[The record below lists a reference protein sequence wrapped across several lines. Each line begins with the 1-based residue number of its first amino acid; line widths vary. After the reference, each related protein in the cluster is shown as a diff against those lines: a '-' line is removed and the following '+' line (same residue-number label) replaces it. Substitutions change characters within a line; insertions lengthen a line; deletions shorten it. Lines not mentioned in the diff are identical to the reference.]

1 MLDSIYVSA
10 VDFIFRY
17 QQRYADVCSQVPFSI
32 HPKTMK
38 PAGILALL
46 TIKPE
51 DMPEISTITIK
62 STRESIK
69 AFQESI
75 QNQAMSIT
83 TCDYNLGFLIMV
95 LGASYFDPLNNRNP
109 FASPT
114 DPVPAPVN
122 AVVTGAQITE
132 VVLLYIYEKEKFTT
146 YCVFRIILISVI
158 TNKCHEKYINTLKH
172 RITKFCQCELL
183 TSYSPLH

>member
-1 MLDSIYVSA
+1 MQTSVPK
-10 VDFIFRY
+10 
-17 QQRYADVCSQVPFSI
+17 VPFST
-32 HPKTMK
+32 HPKIMK

-62 STRESIK
+62 TTRASIK
-69 AFQESI
+69 AFQEII

-83 TCDYNLGFLIMV
+83 TCDYNLGFLVMV
-95 LGASYFDPLNNRNP
+95 LGASDFDPLNNRNP

-114 DPVPAPVN
+114 DPRPAPVN
-122 AVVTGAQITE
+122 AIVTGAQITE
-132 VVLLYIYEKEKFTT
+132 GERLYRYEKEKFTT
-146 YCVFRIILISVI
+146 YCVFHITLISVI
-158 TNKCHEKYINTLKH
+158 TNKCPEKYINTLKH